1 MKVKELQ
8 EFLARIE
15 PDAEFNIEDIVRKL
29 DIEDLK
35 SNLEY
40 LGCDTDEIGYNK
52 LVQMND
58 QVLDKLAN
66 DDTYNQCYFEAV
78 LEVAK
83 ENNLEVK

>member
-40 LGCDTDEIGYNK
+40 LGCDTDKIGYDK

-58 QVLDKLAN
+58 QVLGKLTN

-83 ENNLEVK
+83 ENNLEVE

>member
-1 MKVKELQ
+1 MKIKELQ

-83 ENNLEVK
+83 ENNLEVE

>member
-1 MKVKELQ
+1 MKVIELQ

-35 SNLEY
+35 NNLEY

-66 DDTYNQCYFEAV
+66 DDTYNQYYFEAV

>member
-52 LVQMND
+52 LIQMND

-83 ENNLEVK
+83 ENNLEVE

>member
-83 ENNLEVK
+83 ENNLEVE